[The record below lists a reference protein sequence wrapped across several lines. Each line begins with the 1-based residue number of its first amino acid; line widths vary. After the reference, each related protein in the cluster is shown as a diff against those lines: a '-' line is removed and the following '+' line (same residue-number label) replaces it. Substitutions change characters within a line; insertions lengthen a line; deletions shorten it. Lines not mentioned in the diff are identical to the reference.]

1 MSNELL
7 DISAEVA
14 DALESGAP
22 VVALESNLI
31 THGLEYP
38 ANVETATA
46 VEQAVRA
53 GGAVPATICLDRGR
67 IKVGMTA
74 AEIERFGAG
83 AGIPKASSRD
93 LPVLLARGGPGATT
107 IAATLVAADLAGIP
121 FLASAGI
128 GGVHRGA
135 ESSMDISG
143 DLIQFTR
150 SKVALVCAGAKSILD
165 LPLTMEYLETQNV
178 PVIGYRCDDFPAF
191 YCVSSG
197 IRVPQRLDDPAL
209 VAAAVEYH
217 WALGN
222 HSSVLI
228 TSPTRAEDAI
238 APAEVDTAITAAI
251 AAADRDGVR
260 GNAITKYLMH
270 AVDQATEGRSAA
282 ANRAVVISTAEL
294 AGQLAAAHAQYC
306 QQNEYRRQ
314 HEYRWQHQPVAAR

>member
-1 MSNELL
+1 MTHELL
-7 DISAEVA
+7 DISTEVA
-14 DALESGAP
+14 DALDAGRP

-31 THGLEYP
+31 THGLAYP

-53 GGAVPATICLDRGR
+53 GGAVPATVCLDGGR
-67 IKVGMTA
+67 LKVGMTA

-83 AGIPKASSRD
+83 SGIPKASSRD

-107 IAATLVAADLAGIP
+107 IAATLVVADLAGIA

-135 ESSMDISG
+135 EASMDISG

-150 SKVALVCAGAKSILD
+150 SRVALVCAGAKSILD
-165 LPLTMEYLETQNV
+165 LDLTMEYLETQNV
-178 PVIGYRCDDFPAF
+178 PVLGYRSDYFPAF

-197 IRVPQRLDDPAL
+197 IRVPQRLDDPTL

-222 HSSVLI
+222 RSSVLI

-238 APAEVDTAITAAI
+238 DQTEVDTAIAAAI
-251 AAADRDGVR
+251 DAAARDGVR
-260 GNAITKYLMH
+260 GNAITKYLMR
-270 AVDQATEGRSAA
+270 AVDRATEGRSAA

-294 AGQLAAAHAQYC
+294 AGRLATAHA
-306 QQNEYRRQ
+306 
-314 HEYRWQHQPVAAR
+314 EYRWQHQPAAVGAAG

>member
-1 MSNELL
+1 MTNELL
-7 DISAEVA
+7 DVSAEVA
-14 DALESGAP
+14 DALADGRP

-46 VEQAVRA
+46 VERAVRS
-53 GGAVPATICLDRGR
+53 GGAVPATICLDGGR
-67 IKVGMTA
+67 IRAGMTA
-74 AEIERFGAG
+74 AEIERFGAS

-93 LPVLLARGGPGATT
+93 LSVLLARGDSGATT
-107 IAATLVAADLAGIP
+107 IAATLVAADLAGIA

-135 ESSMDISG
+135 EISMDVSG

-150 SKVALVCAGAKSILD
+150 SRVAVVCAGAKSILD
-165 LPLTMEYLETQNV
+165 LELTMEYLETQNV
-178 PVIGYRCDDFPAF
+178 PIIGYRSDDFPAF

-197 IRVPQRLDDPAL
+197 IRVPQRLDDPAV
-209 VAAAVEYH
+209 VAAAVEIH

-238 APAEVDTAITAAI
+238 DSAEVDTAIAEAI
-251 AAADRDGVR
+251 AAAERDGVR
-260 GNAITKYLMH
+260 GNAITKYLMRS
-270 AVDQATEGRSAA
+270 VDRATEGRSAA

-294 AGQLAAAHAQYC
+294 AGRLATAHA
-306 QQNEYRRQ
+306 
-314 HEYRWQHQPVAAR
+314 EYRWQRQPAIAGAAG

>member
-1 MSNELL
+1 MTNELL

-14 DALESGAP
+14 DALAAGRP

-31 THGLEYP
+31 THGLRYP

-46 VEQAVRA
+46 VERAVRA
-53 GGAVPATICLDRGR
+53 GGAVPATICLDGGR
-67 IKVGMTA
+67 IRVGMTP
-74 AEIERFGAG
+74 AEIERFGTG
-83 AGIPKASSRD
+83 SDIPKASSRD

-107 IAATLVAADLAGIP
+107 IAATLMVAHLAGIP

-135 ESSMDISG
+135 ETSMDISG

-150 SKVALVCAGAKSILD
+150 SRVAVVCAGAKSILD
-165 LPLTMEYLETQNV
+165 LGLTMEYLETQNV
-178 PVIGYRCDDFPAF
+178 PIIGYRSDYFPAF

-222 HSSVLI
+222 HSSVLV
-228 TSPTRAEDAI
+228 TSPIRAEDAI
-238 APAEVDTAITAAI
+238 DRAEVDTAIAAATAA
-251 AAADRDGVR
+251 AERDGVR
-260 GNAITKYLMH
+260 GNAITKYLMR

-294 AGQLAAAHAQYC
+294 AGQLATAHA
-306 QQNEYRRQ
+306 
-314 HEYRWQHQPVAAR
+314 HYRWQHQPAIAGTSG